1 MSAAALRIY
10 RQTSLPQRLTAL
22 AVPAYLSVFLIF
34 VSASRPG
41 LGIGQGFYIPIIL
54 VALGSTT
61 AAGAG
66 AGLAAGALY
75 EIGLILDGGGPA
87 SARAGVHLAGY
98 VIAGALVGY
107 FATRARSMLSEAL
120 QVLDDLLH
128 LARRDLGTGLL
139 DKDGLDRTLA
149 ERIGARAP
157 FTLAVGEIAATQGDD
172 DAALR
177 RASQALLQELGPTA
191 EIARIGPAHVA
202 VVTTPRSIAAAR
214 ALADSL
220 ERAITAAG
228 GRATFGWTVH
238 PTEGTDTWT
247 LFRAASEQLYARR
260 IVRGEWIPTAAS
272 AGLVDEL
279 VQAPTVH
286 AE

>member
-22 AVPAYLSVFLIF
+22 AVLAYVSVFLIF

-139 DKDGLDRTLA
+139 DTDGLDRALA
-149 ERIGARAP
+149 ERISARAP
-157 FTLAVGEIAATQGDD
+157 FTLVVGEIAAAQDD
-172 DAALR
+172 EAVLR

-214 ALADSL
+214 ALAGSL
-220 ERAITAAG
+220 ERTITAAG

-247 LFRAASEQLYARR
+247 LFRAASERLDARR
-260 IVRGEWIPTAAS
+260 IVRGEWMPTAAS

-279 VQAPTVH
+279 VNRASVH